1 MYENF
6 EITSIYIHVL
16 VVLNNTSS
24 EFTTSIHK
32 KY

>member
-16 VVLNNTSS
+16 VVLNNTNN
-24 EFTTSIHK
+24 EFTASIHK